1 MGWMNRKKAVAQDA
15 TSLSSR
21 EPLARSEGLILEE
34 LGDEV
39 LVYDLSSDTAHC
51 LSPDAASVW
60 QKCDGNTSI
69 DDLATQVDLSAERV
83 QDALHELERCELL
96 MQPPTLSGD
105 GHTRRELSLKVAKVG
120 AAAAA
125 MPMIV
130 SVAAPAPA
138 MAATLAFCANFSSGN
153 CGSNTGCSK
162 EVGCC
167 CCSTGGV
174 LHADPGGSGKYTT
187 DGSSPCDK
195 CGGGNCENQCKTCVP
210 CDQDDELCPTF
221 TDLSG
226 HFAKDCSA
234 ADAC

>member
-1 MGWMNRKKAVAQDA
+1 MARQDA
-15 TSLSSR
+15 TSLDSHKPR
-21 EPLARSEGLILEE
+21 ARSDDLIVEE

-39 LVYDLSSDTAHC
+39 LVYDSSSDMAHC
-51 LSPDAASVW
+51 LTPDAARVW
-60 QKCDGNTSI
+60 RLCDGNTSI
-69 DDLATQVDLSAERV
+69 DSLPAQADLSAERV
-83 QDALHELERCELL
+83 VQALRELESSELFE
-96 MQPPTLSGD
+96 QAPTLGGD
-105 GHTRRELSLKVAKVG
+105 GHTRREMGLKVAKVG

-125 MPMIV
+125 MPLIV

-174 LHADPGGSGKYTT
+174 LHAEPGGSGIYTT
-187 DGSSPCDK
+187 GQDSPCDT

-210 CDQDDELCPTF
+210 CDQDDQLCPTF